1 MVVPQWS
8 LNKQNK
14 IRTNTDGGQ
23 SEASTDYSPQQD
35 GKLWHEQ
42 VRTAIAALNDLGY
55 REDIC
60 HTKEYGAIRNAPYIY
75 TSTEAMRQGNCWP
88 SLTGPRGSQQPR
100 QSHRSLR
107 PSPCWSQWAQLR
119 RHPSHRPTHRA
130 AERTR
135 LRWDRARP
143 GPERRP
149 PPPRTATPKPMGRRS
164 AGQGRV
170 APRRATAR
178 GLRSGTARR
187 EKRRTHWS
195 RRARGAAPRPLT
207 SPSPSHRASVWARL
221 TTGPPSC
228 RGAQRWDAANEPRTW
243 HHSASAALKASSS
256 RPRPT
261 RARRGWVRTRASPT
275 LPQPRAALR
284 LSFSYRH
291 RRVPAHSGSEQR

>member
-75 TSTEAMRQGNCWP
+75 TSTEAMRQGSCWP

-119 RHPSHRPTHRA
+119 RHRHPAPVNGT
-130 AERTR
+130 EP
-135 LRWDRARP
+135 RP
-143 GPERRP
+143 GTFVP
-149 PPPRTATPKPMGRRS
+149 PMLP
-164 AGQGRV
+164 AGLPSPG
-170 APRRATAR
+170 APRVGPPTRRGRA
-178 GLRSGTARR
+178 GARR
-187 EKRRTHWS
+187 RAGRGHAVVTKPLRPS
-195 RRARGAAPRPLT
+195 RQPKFLKDAPCGCHGDHQASLRFRP
-207 SPSPSHRASVWARL
+207 
-221 TTGPPSC
+221 
-228 RGAQRWDAANEPRTW
+228 AN
-243 HHSASAALKASSS
+243 
-256 RPRPT
+256 
-261 RARRGWVRTRASPT
+261 
-275 LPQPRAALR
+275 
-284 LSFSYRH
+284 
-291 RRVPAHSGSEQR
+291 